1 MNTVYVIILML
12 VIILTLLYYYKRS
25 DESGKMKHRYI
36 IAIDVP
42 EYSNKNND
50 DPLLIYVNSSIKYDE
65 EGLNKLKNDLSKK
78 LNLLNK
84 DSMRIIYKGY
94 E

>member
-1 MNTVYVIILML
+1 MNTVYVIFLIL
-12 VIILTLLYYYKRS
+12 VISLTVLYYKRA